1 VTRSL
6 SQIDSWVG
14 LISNGKNL
22 GNQISIIKMSND
34 KKIVIKRIKIL
45 FENKIERINKN
56 LKLKCKIK
64 KKIKLTNESKTKKN
78 INFQRRWMKFKK
90 KNHEK

>member
-1 VTRSL
+1 
-6 SQIDSWVG
+6 
-14 LISNGKNL
+14 
-22 GNQISIIKMSND
+22 MSND

-64 KKIKLTNESKTKKN
+64 KKSN
-78 INFQRRWMKFKK
+78 
-90 KNHEK
+90 